1 MNNNLAGKWQYRTL
15 LFEFQKDGLLGDK
28 YIDDED
34 VEAQL
39 NEQGNL
45 GWELVN
51 VAMIQEGLLA
61 FCKRPVDAIAVETQ
75 VRESAEETVIRC
87 AVKPQRAVDSEPES
101 VSAAMLQQ
109 QEREHIQHLER
120 KRRETMSAIDRDVIG
135 GIKIS

>member
-1 MNNNLAGKWQYRTL
+1 MNRDQVRQWQYRTL

-39 NEQGNL
+39 NEQGTR

-61 FCKRPVDAIAVETQ
+61 FCKRPA
-75 VRESAEETVIRC
+75 ESV
-87 AVKPQRAVDSEPES
+87 AVDMQVQQTVVATGVQEQEPPDSDPEP

-109 QEREHIQHLER
+109 QEREHIQQLER
-120 KRRETMSAIDRDVIG
+120 KRRETMSAIDRDGIG